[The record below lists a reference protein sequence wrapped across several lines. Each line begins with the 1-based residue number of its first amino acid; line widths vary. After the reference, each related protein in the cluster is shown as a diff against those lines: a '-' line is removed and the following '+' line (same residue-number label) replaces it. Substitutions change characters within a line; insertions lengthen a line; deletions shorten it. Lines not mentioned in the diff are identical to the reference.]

1 MPVTILKILW
11 KFALDELALR
21 AISSIVS
28 SSVSLSSMK
37 LIALCISFIQYIAAF
52 YLPGE
57 DMITG

>member
-11 KFALDELALR
+11 KFALDEFALR

-37 LIALCISFIQYIAAF
+37 AIALCISFIQYI
-52 YLPGE
+52 
-57 DMITG
+57 